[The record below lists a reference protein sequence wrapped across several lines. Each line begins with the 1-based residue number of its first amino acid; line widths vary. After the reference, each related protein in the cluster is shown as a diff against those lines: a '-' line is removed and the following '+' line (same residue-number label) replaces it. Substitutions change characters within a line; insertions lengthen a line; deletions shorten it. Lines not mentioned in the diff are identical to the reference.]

1 MKLGIFTKTFQRP
14 TLDAKLEAV
23 TAHGMHAVQFNL
35 SCAGL
40 PSLPDDPDELDSGHL
55 CADPGDVTRRGVTMS
70 AISGTFNMIHPDT
83 AVRSWDLDG
92 CGS

>member
-23 TAHGMHAVQFNL
+23 AAHGMREVQFNL

-40 PSLPDDPDELDSGHL
+40 PSLPDDPDELEGSDP
-55 CADPGDVTRRGVTMS
+55 CADPRNLCTARRQTC
-70 AISGTFNMIHPDT
+70 
-83 AVRSWDLDG
+83 L
-92 CGS
+92 